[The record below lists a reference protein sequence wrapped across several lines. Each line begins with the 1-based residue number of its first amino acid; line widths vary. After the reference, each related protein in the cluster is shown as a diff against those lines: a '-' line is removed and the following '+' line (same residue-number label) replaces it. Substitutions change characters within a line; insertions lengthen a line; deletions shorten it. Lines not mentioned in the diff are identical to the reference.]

1 MDENRTAGMSEA
13 LRLTRAGQLT
23 EAFAVL
29 QRTLGVA
36 PPGGS
41 VGTGP
46 ENPRLDP
53 DPRPAGRHI
62 PPARWRTTTS
72 AGGPLDKLRARLTR
86 KPGAGRPRD

>member
-23 EAFAVL
+23 EALAVL

-36 PPGGS
+36 PRAGQSAPARS
-41 VGTGP
+41 
-46 ENPRLDP
+46 PRLDP
-53 DPRPAGRHI
+53 DPGPAGRHI

-72 AGGPLDKLRARLTR
+72 AGGPLEKLRARLTR